1 MQASVVVLL
10 LSASHL
16 YTIDRIV
23 FVVVHLIGIFVGVS
37 FEEKRLKKRFI
48 GYEEYMKKVPYK
60 FIPYVV

>member
-23 FVVVHLIGIFVGVS
+23 FIAVHLIGIFVGVS

-60 FIPYVV
+60 FIPNVV

>member
-23 FVVVHLIGIFVGVS
+23 FIAVHLIGIFVGVS